1 MRSGRCLIILAGE
14 QRIPPPPPEHGAAL
28 ERLWQFSRA
37 QDGQRLGAAVLGGA
51 NLAGVAYL
59 GSLLGQPGAAYTLAR
74 NGLGFMMGLFPAL
87 QARNLLR
94 PLSVFVDAALLFSR
108 LFHLLLACATW

>member
-1 MRSGRCLIILAGE
+1 M
-14 QRIPPPPPEHGAAL
+14 PPPPPEHGAAL

-87 QARNLLR
+87 QVRNL
-94 PLSVFVDAALLFSR
+94 
-108 LFHLLLACATW
+108 